1 MNKKNKEHQIVK
13 DQKWEIGRYT
23 IVELIDSSG
32 IKGIGLSRK
41 SQLDRFNNKALSLKI
56 AKGRALKSISLNKE
70 KRLEHHTLMG

>member
-1 MNKKNKEHQIVK
+1 MNKRIKEHEIVK

-41 SQLDRFNNKALSLKI
+41 SQLDRHNNKELSLKI
-56 AKGRALKSISLNKE
+56 AKGRALKSLSLKKE
-70 KRLEHHTLMG
+70 KKLVHHPLMG